1 MAFNSVL
8 LKKRRGDRRAHSLF
22 SEVGKKLVHRARGSL
37 EGRQKGRDGLLG
49 EPQFVAFRKKVKPG
63 FTVGRLG
70 RQGQGVGGN
79 GFRPGQKSFLGGL
92 EDKDC
97 RAVAV
102 CFKEGFRVELLRAL
116 SLCNPEDP
124 FPSEERPFPDAGK
137 EAVLG
142 GLIATEGLDGGSRLF
157 WGNPQKIQKVAPN
170 PKRKERVS
178 QGNAQNGGRKCLG
191 LQELKAGMNQGAPPG
206 AGPGTAEPLGRTVP
220 GVMGEAPT

>member
-8 LKKRRGDRRAHSLF
+8 LKKHRADRRSHSFFL
-22 SEVGKKLVHRARGSL
+22 ELRKKLVHWARGSL
-37 EGRQKGRDGLLG
+37 EGRQKGRDGVLG
-49 EPQFVAFRKKVKPG
+49 EPQCVAFRKKVKPG

-79 GFRPGQKSFLGGL
+79 GLRPGQKSFLGGF
-92 EDKDC
+92 EDNDC

-102 CFKEGFRVELLRAL
+102 FFKEGFRVELLRAF
-116 SLCNPEDP
+116 SLGDPEDS
-124 FPSEERPFPDAGK
+124 FPSEERSLPDSGK

-142 GLIATEGLDGGSRLF
+142 GVIATEGLDGGSRLF
-157 WGNPQKIQKVAPN
+157 RGNPQKIQKVAPN

-178 QGNAQNGGRKCLG
+178 QGDAQNGGRKCLG